1 MKQRN
6 SLRFICPGRAEIA
19 SSDRI
24 GGSFQARTINVSRHG
39 IGLET
44 DDPCLFDFSSIQMN
58 LFPGWDSSSKVSLQG
73 RIVWR
78 KQQGDRCHI
87 GVAIDEMN
95 AQEKSDLLER
105 SYYFWKILSRL
116 RP

>member
-1 MKQRN
+1 MKQRRC
-6 SLRFICPGRAEIA
+6 LRFTFPGRV
-19 SSDRI
+19 DVTLDQDQTN
-24 GGSFQARTINVSRHG
+24 SFSARTINFSRHG

-44 DDPCLFDFSSIQMN
+44 DDPCFSDFSSIQMN

-78 KQQGDRCHI
+78 KQQGGRCHV

-105 SYYFWKILSRL
+105 SYYFWKTMSQLK
-116 RP
+116 